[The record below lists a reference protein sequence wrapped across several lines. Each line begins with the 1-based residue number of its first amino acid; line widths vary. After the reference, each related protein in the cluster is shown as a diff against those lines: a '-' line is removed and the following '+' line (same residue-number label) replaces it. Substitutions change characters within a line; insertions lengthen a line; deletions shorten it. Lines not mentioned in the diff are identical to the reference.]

1 MMNNLDIEKRENSRK
16 AMLHLLRIAQ
26 AGIETGRSGEMP
38 LDEIS
43 EAKSFYEV
51 WEENRIHTGYFFLA
65 HTLIS
70 FLFFTSKIGLGFAIF
85 WVIFVWAFYT
95 VSCVSKRKYEYIRYL
110 LGDMSH
116 LKKKQKDA
124 YMKGLRYELWKIMDE
139 PLRYIKQ
146 VFGCSLMCGG
156 FFLVSYLSYGVG
168 ILVVFLGLIVIYL
181 GKCFNTVWEE
191 RR

>member
-26 AGIETGRSGEMP
+26 ASIETGRSGEMP

-43 EAKSFYEV
+43 EAKSFHEV
-51 WEENRIHTGYFFLA
+51 WEENRIHTGYFFFT
-65 HTLIS
+65 HTIIS
-70 FLFFTSKIGLGFAIF
+70 FFFFTSKIGLNFTIF
-85 WVIFVWAFYT
+85 WMLFVWVFYM

-124 YMKGLRYELWKIMDE
+124 YIKGLRYELWKINDE
-139 PLRYIKQ
+139 PLGYIKQ

-156 FFLVSYLSYGVG
+156 FFLASYLSYGVG
-168 ILVVFLGLIVIYL
+168 VLVVFLGLIVIYL
-181 GKCFNTVWEE
+181 GKCFNTV
-191 RR
+191 